1 MRFKNFF
8 PVIAMLL
15 TGLFTACEKD
25 QITDPS
31 SEPVS
36 QGDEYLLLKAAPA
49 GSPVATHGQLY
60 VSGRYMKDKN
70 NSTMN
75 LRGHSFGW
83 SSWWPQYWNAN
94 VVNWLTTD
102 FKVDIVRA
110 AMGIDATPGYLT
122 GDMTNQKNLVKTVV
136 DASIAAGVYVIIDWH
151 CEAFHQTE
159 AVAFFREMAQTYGSQ
174 PNVIYEILNEPT
186 TQTWAEVKSYSAA
199 VIAAIRQYD
208 PDNIIVVGCP
218 QWDQLIR
225 QVADSPLTGYTNI
238 MYTVHFYAASHG
250 QWLRDDC
257 AYAISKNIPIFVTE
271 SSGMEASGSGAIN
284 YTEWEA
290 WFSFMEANYISWLN
304 WSVSDKADE
313 SCSILQPGAPSNGGW
328 TSSQMKESGNYIRA
342 KIRSFA
348 TTPPTTVNLP
358 GTVEA
363 ENYTAM
369 SGIQTESCSEG
380 GLNVGWIDNGDWM
393 DYSVNPSSSGSYTIN
408 LRVASTGTTGICQIK
423 SGSTILATVNIP
435 NTGGWQNWTT
445 ISTTVN
451 LTAGIQTIRLQATG
465 SGWNI
470 NWWSAATNTTT
481 VTLPGTVQAENYSAM
496 SGIQTEA
503 CSEGGL
509 NVGWIES
516 GDWMDYS
523 VNPSSS
529 GSYTIN
535 LRVASTGTT
544 GICQIKSGSTV
555 LATVNIPN
563 TGGWQ
568 NWTTVSTTVNLT
580 AGSQTIR
587 LQATGSGWNINWWSA
602 AVSTPTNK
610 LLNPGFET
618 TSNWTIESPFSR
630 STAVKRTGSYSLR
643 LLGTTSWHNTY
654 QTISV
659 TPNTNYTFSAYI
671 QGTARVYMAVYKVD
685 WSGTVASSTKT
696 PTSSWVKYTLTF
708 NSGSNSQV
716 IIDLQDAGNGTSYI
730 DDTSVL

>member
-1 MRFKNFF
+1 MNLKSTL
-8 PVIAMLL
+8 PIIAMLL
-15 TGLFTACEKD
+15 IGFCSGCEKD
-25 QITDPS
+25 LFTDPA
-31 SEPVS
+31 SELLNP
-36 QGDEYLLLKAAPA
+36 GADEYLLLKAAPA
-49 GSPVATHGQLY
+49 GSPVATHGQIY

-70 NSTMN
+70 NTTMN

-94 VVNWLTTD
+94 VVNWLASD

-110 AMGIDATPGYLT
+110 AMGIDASPGYLT
-122 GDMTNQKNLVKTVV
+122 GDMNNQKNLVKTVV

-151 CEAFHQTE
+151 CEAFHQSE
-159 AVAFFREMAQTYGSQ
+159 AVTFFREMAQLYGSQ

-186 TQTWAEVKSYSAA
+186 TQTWSQVKSYAAA
-199 VIAAIRQYD
+199 VISAIRQYD

-225 QVADSPLTGYTNI
+225 NVADSPLTGYSNI

-250 QWLRDDC
+250 QWLRDEC
-257 AYAISKNIPIFVTE
+257 SYAIGKNIPIFVTE

-290 WFSFMEANYISWLN
+290 WFTFMEANSISWLN
-304 WSVSDKADE
+304 WSVSDKAGE

-328 TSSQMKESGNYIRA
+328 TSAQMKESGNYIRT
-342 KIRSFA
+342 KLRSFA
-348 TTPPTTVNLP
+348 TTPPPAPVTLP
-358 GTVEA
+358 GTVQA
-363 ENYTAM
+363 ENYSAM
-369 SGIQTESCSEG
+369 SGIQTETCSEG

-408 LRVASTGTTGICQIK
+408 FRVASTG
-423 SGSTILATVNIP
+423 S
-435 NTGGWQNWTT
+435 
-445 ISTTVN
+445 
-451 LTAGIQTIRLQATG
+451 
-465 SGWNI
+465 
-470 NWWSAATNTTT
+470 
-481 VTLPGTVQAENYSAM
+481 
-496 SGIQTEA
+496 
-503 CSEGGL
+503 
-509 NVGWIES
+509 
-516 GDWMDYS
+516 
-523 VNPSSS
+523 
-529 GSYTIN
+529 
-535 LRVASTGTT
+535 T

-568 NWTTVSTTVNLT
+568 NWTTVSTSVNLT

-587 LQATGSGWNINWWSA
+587 LQATGPLWNINWWSA
-602 AVSTPTNK
+602 ATSTPTNK

-618 TSNWTIESPFSR
+618 SSNWTIESPFSR
-630 STAVKRTGSYSLR
+630 TTSTKRSGSYSLR
-643 LLGTTSWHNTY
+643 LLGTGSWHNTY

-671 QGTARVYMAVYKVD
+671 RGTAKVYMAVYKAD
-685 WSGTVASSTKT
+685 WSAQVASSTKT

-716 IIDLQDAGNGTSYI
+716 IIDFQDAGSGTSYI